1 MSALGLDEFLSFAIP
16 VCTEVI
22 ADDDV
27 TGPQSGTEEVTNVF
41 SEDLGV
47 GRSVDNHAGGLPT
60 QTNRAEHGGGVP
72 VTTGSMVM
80 ESLSVEG
87 TPSQSSHIGLGAGF
101 IQEDQSFNGQLL
113 LGFFPES
120 PFLKNVRSILL
131 AGP

>member
-1 MSALGLDEFLSFAIP
+1 
-16 VCTEVI
+16 
-22 ADDDV
+22 
-27 TGPQSGTEEVTNVF
+27 
-41 SEDLGV
+41 
-47 GRSVDNHAGGLPT
+47 
-60 QTNRAEHGGGVP
+60 
-72 VTTGSMVM
+72 M